1 MGTVKAKRPPSGPAA
16 RALTIGALVVPILLV
31 PAILYQRK
39 ARDEAAA
46 SEGRYEWARS
56 LINRPLAFVLASWA
70 GFFVLVFILTG
81 VLAAFG
87 VSPV

>member
-1 MGTVKAKRPPSGPAA
+1 MGTVKAEWPPSGSAA
-16 RALTIGALVVPILLV
+16 RALTIAALVVPILLL
-31 PAILYQRK
+31 PATLYQRK

-46 SEGRYEWARS
+46 AEGRYGWSRS
-56 LINRPLAFVLASWA
+56 LINRPVAFYLATWA
-70 GFFVLVFILTG
+70 CFLVLVFILTG